1 MKSQTSLE
9 KQTGIKS
16 ENGLT
21 TAMMV
26 KNILGFIVKYGSLL
40 IGAAVAIVPV
50 LVVIIGSFK
59 SKQEF
64 LTTGVLELP
73 KNFTF
78 NNYVAAF
85 VDGQMLTGF
94 KNTILI
100 FIASI
105 IGKLLLGTMIA
116 YVLDRFNFKM
126 KKVILALFL
135 LATLIPGITTQVAT
149 FQIINGMGLFN
160 TIWSVIVLNLG
171 TDVIAV
177 YIFLQYLKNIP
188 VSLDEAAILEGA
200 SYFTIY
206 RKIILPLLKAPMIT
220 ILIIS
225 GVGIY
230 NDFYNP
236 FLYMPSPDLKVIST
250 ALFAFK
256 GPYGTDWPVIL
267 AGVIIVILPILIVFL
282 TLQKHIYNGVS
293 GSVK

>member
-1 MKSQTSLE
+1 MKSQAGYE
-9 KQTGIKS
+9 KQAGIKG

-21 TAMMV
+21 NAMII

-40 IGAAVAIVPV
+40 LGAAVAIIPV

-64 LTTGVLELP
+64 LTTGVLALP

-78 NNYVAAF
+78 DNYVTAF

-135 LATLIPGITTQVAT
+135 IATLIPGITTQVAT

-206 RKIILPLLKAPMIT
+206 GKIILPLLKAPMIT

>member
-1 MKSQTSLE
+1 MQMEKGGINEKAKTDTLGVIKMKVWL
-9 KQTGIKS
+9 G
-16 ENGLT
+16 
-21 TAMMV
+21 A
-26 KNILGFIVKYGSLL
+26 ILKYGSLL
-40 IGAAVAIVPV
+40 IGAAVAIIPV
-50 LVVIIGSFK
+50 LVVFIGSFK

-73 KNFTF
+73 KSFTF
-78 NNYVAAF
+78 TNYITAF

-94 KNTILI
+94 KNTVFI
-100 FIASI
+100 FIISI

-116 YVLDRFNFKM
+116 YVLNRFDFKFKNGIM
-126 KKVILALFL
+126 ALYLF
-135 LATLIPGITTQVAT
+135 ATLIPAITTQVAT
-149 FQIINGMGLFN
+149 FQIINSLGLFN
-160 TIWSVIVLNLG
+160 SIWSVIVLNLG

-177 YIFLQYLKNIP
+177 YIFLQYLKGIP
-188 VSLDEAAILEGA
+188 VSLDEAAIIEGA
-200 SYFTIY
+200 SYFQIY

-236 FLYMPSPDLKVIST
+236 FLYMPDPALKVIST

-282 TLQKHIYNGVS
+282 VLQKYIYNGVS